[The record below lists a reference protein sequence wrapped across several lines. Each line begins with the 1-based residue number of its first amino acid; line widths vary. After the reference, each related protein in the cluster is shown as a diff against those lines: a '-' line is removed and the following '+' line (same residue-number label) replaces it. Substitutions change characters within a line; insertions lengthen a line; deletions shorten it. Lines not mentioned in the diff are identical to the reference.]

1 MERKTLHRHRAVQGR
16 QPMRVRDIRISIK
29 TKEDLFNEVKE
40 VWGKLEKGEQIKKHE
55 GISFENIEAMRK
67 ILSEERLRILK
78 TIKKEHPKSIYELAK
93 FLQRDIKN
101 TFDDVQFLAQMG
113 LIELKKTKEG
123 REKTIPK
130 VNYDRILLEIPV

>member
-1 MERKTLHRHRAVQGR
+1 MDTSHIS
-16 QPMRVRDIRISIK
+16 RDIRISIK
-29 TKEDLFNEVKE
+29 TKEDLFNEVKG
-40 VWGKLEKGEQIKKHE
+40 VWGKLEKGEQVKKHE

-93 FLQRDIKN
+93 SLQRDIKN
-101 TFDDVQFLAQMG
+101 TFDDIQFLAKLG

-123 REKTIPK
+123 RKKTVPK

>member
-1 MERKTLHRHRAVQGR
+1 MGTSHIS
-16 QPMRVRDIRISIK
+16 RDIRISIK
-29 TKEDLFNEVKE
+29 TKEDLFNEVKG

-67 ILSEERLRILK
+67 ILSEERFRILR

-93 FLQRDIKN
+93 LLNRDIKN
-101 TFDDVQFLAQMG
+101 TFDDVQFLAQIG

-123 REKTIPK
+123 REKTTPK

>member
-1 MERKTLHRHRAVQGR
+1 
-16 QPMRVRDIRISIK
+16 MRVRNVRVSIK
-29 TKEDLFNEVKE
+29 TKEDLFKEVKE
-40 VWGKLEKGEQIKKHE
+40 VWRRLERGEQIKKHE

-67 ILSEERLRILK
+67 ILSEQRFRILK

-93 FLQRDIKN
+93 LLNRDIKN
-101 TFDDVQFLAQMG
+101 TFDDVQFLAQIG

>member
-1 MERKTLHRHRAVQGR
+1 
-16 QPMRVRDIRISIK
+16 MRVRDVRVSIK
-29 TKEDLFNEVKE
+29 NKEDLFHEVKE
-40 VWGKLEKGEQIKKHE
+40 VWGRLERGEQIKKHE
-55 GISFENIEAMRK
+55 GISFENIESMRK

-93 FLQRDIKN
+93 LLSRDIKN
-101 TFDDVQFLAQMG
+101 TFDDVHFLAKIG

>member
-1 MERKTLHRHRAVQGR
+1 MGTSHIS
-16 QPMRVRDIRISIK
+16 RDIKISIK
-29 TKEDLFNEVKE
+29 TNKDVFNEVKE

-67 ILSEERLRILK
+67 ILSEERFRILR

-93 FLQRDIKN
+93 LLNRDIKN
-101 TFDDVQFLAQMG
+101 TFDDVQFLAQIG

-123 REKTIPK
+123 REKTTPK

>member
-1 MERKTLHRHRAVQGR
+1 MVLTFRRGKRGQS
-16 QPMRVRDIRISIK
+16 MKVRDVRISIK
-29 TKEDLFNEVKE
+29 TKDDLFNEIKE
-40 VWGKLEKGEQIKKHE
+40 VWGSLEKGEQVKKHE

-93 FLQRDIKN
+93 FLNRDIKN

-123 REKTIPK
+123 REKTVPK

>member
-1 MERKTLHRHRAVQGR
+1 
-16 QPMRVRDIRISIK
+16 MRVRDIRVSIK

-40 VWGKLEKGEQIKKHE
+40 VWGRLERGDRIKKHE

-78 TIKKEHPKSIYELAK
+78 TIKKGHPKSIYELAK
-93 FLQRDIKN
+93 LLNRDIKN
-101 TFDDVQFLAQMG
+101 TFNDVRFLAQIG